1 MLHSGFPGKSG
12 IVTTSCPATLRALR
26 QHTVRTKPEK
36 GYLSAI
42 YTLSAIAHTRID
54 RGQCRVRCGPI
65 YWPMH
70 SHRRIR
76 EGLILSDW
84 DAIRAAPL
92 FAAMSEANFR
102 TVREAAVVHR
112 LPKNAPVGK
121 QSERVLHVLVEG
133 AVELYGSHDGQS
145 ATIDVKEPVTA
156 INLAGILRNGAPV
169 EQARTVSAA
178 RTLAVPAETIRD
190 IFRHDANFALAV
202 AAELADGYRDV
213 MRLLMNEKL
222 RTSVERLAAWIIQ
235 SCKVD
240 GGNQATLEL
249 RFNKRILASRLG
261 MAPENLSRNLALLER
276 YGVRNAGRDIM
287 VEDLRRLAEFAKPN
301 PAIDG
306 PHVNGHGLEAAC

>member
-1 MLHSGFPGKSG
+1 M
-12 IVTTSCPATLRALR
+12 
-26 QHTVRTKPEK
+26 
-36 GYLSAI
+36 
-42 YTLSAIAHTRID
+42 
-54 RGQCRVRCGPI
+54 
-65 YWPMH
+65 
-70 SHRRIR
+70 
-76 EGLILSDW
+76 SDW

-102 TVREAAVVHR
+102 TVREAAVVNR

-121 QSERVLHVLVEG
+121 PGERALHILVDG

-156 INLAGILRNGAPV
+156 INLAGILRNGGSV

-190 IFRHDANFALAV
+190 IFRHDPSFALAV
-202 AAELADGYRDV
+202 AAELAEGYRDV

-235 SCKVD
+235 TCKAD
-240 GGNQATLEL
+240 GGNQASLEL

-276 YGVRNAGRDIM
+276 YGVHNAGRDIM
-287 VEDLRRLAEFAKPN
+287 VEDVRRLAEFAKPN

-306 PHVNGHGLEAAC
+306 PHVNGHAGLEAVG

>member
-1 MLHSGFPGKSG
+1 
-12 IVTTSCPATLRALR
+12 
-26 QHTVRTKPEK
+26 
-36 GYLSAI
+36 
-42 YTLSAIAHTRID
+42 
-54 RGQCRVRCGPI
+54 
-65 YWPMH
+65 
-70 SHRRIR
+70 
-76 EGLILSDW
+76 
-84 DAIRAAPL
+84 
-92 FAAMSEANFR
+92 
-102 TVREAAVVHR
+102 
-112 LPKNAPVGK
+112 
-121 QSERVLHVLVEG
+121 
-133 AVELYGSHDGQS
+133 
-145 ATIDVKEPVTA
+145 
-156 INLAGILRNGAPV
+156 
-169 EQARTVSAA
+169 
-178 RTLAVPAETIRD
+178 
-190 IFRHDANFALAV
+190 
-202 AAELADGYRDV
+202 